1 MSALGQK
8 QTFAVQKGMSA
19 LPPKA
24 TDFVP
29 LLQGRDRIGIIK
41 GNPRGKHLRSKSW
54 ASLPR
59 LFKPFSS
66 TLLGGN
72 CPGFRFNDWPCTQ

>member
-24 TDFVP
+24 DITEQCFAWVGE
-29 LLQGRDRIGIIK
+29 GRAIRTLGTS
-41 GNPRGKHLRSKSW
+41 RLAKSLEML
-54 ASLPR
+54 ALKIR
-59 LFKPFSS
+59 
-66 TLLGGN
+66 TL
-72 CPGFRFNDWPCTQ
+72 